1 MASELKVN
9 KITPE
14 SGVTLT
20 LGDLGDTINF
30 GSGVLPNFE
39 NLTVT
44 GDLTVDTNSLKVDS
58 TNNFVGIGTA
68 SPTVA
73 LDVVGAITATGNIT
87 GTLATAAQPNIT
99 SLGTLTG
106 LTTTGDINFGDNDK
120 AVFGAGNDLQIYHDG
135 SNSYIDDVGTG
146 NMFIR
151 ADDYVIIDKSDSS
164 KRSASFNTDDAVI
177 LYFNNNQKFTTTST
191 GIDVT
196 GNASADIINIY
207 NASEQ
212 GRLNVSNNGAEQL
225 EVFPGDVS
233 NKVTLQAFNR
243 STVAS
248 SSFRY
253 IASTHEFTAGG
264 SERMRIDSSG
274 NVGIGSSTARGR
286 LTVSDGNTNS
296 AGEAVYQAYIVGTA
310 RNFTSDAT
318 GMLTIQSTDNM
329 GADKGGSI
337 AFGGRAITGNASG
350 ANWAGISGFKE
361 NSTSA
366 QYGGYLG
373 FSVRNNVGGGALAEA
388 MRITS
393 SGNVG
398 IGTSSPASKLEVED
412 SVNGDMHLRIN
423 NTNTGSSAR
432 TLLLLESDGATG
444 SLYLNGA
451 NRVSSGVDEADSMTL
466 TSDASASNGLNI
478 NTTSGSMKFYYNYL
492 EKMRINSSGNVG
504 IGESSPD
511 TKLHVKAGSSGTETA
526 FADSVI
532 TLENSGNSRLQF
544 LSGNTSQ
551 GEIMFG
557 DGDLNRQGRITYDH
571 SDDSLRLQTTNAE
584 RMRITSSGDIL
595 INKTANSFTTAG
607 VILNS
612 AGNCFFTASGNSG
625 VNVNRLSDDGALVRF
640 YQANSEEGSISVSG
654 STVSYNGFTGTHWSR
669 LADNS
674 KPTILKGT
682 ILESLDEMMD
692 WYQVQFDITEN
703 DDEGKETTRTEKQ
716 SYALGDG
723 ESVGDVITYNYEGTD
738 YQATIIQED
747 DIKHTKSKISDTV
760 DAKNVYGV
768 FMAWDNDDDTVND
781 MYVAQTGT
789 FVVRMNSAETVSK
802 GDLIQSNGDGTGK
815 VQADDLLRASTV
827 AKVLSTTKIETYD
840 DGSYIVPCSLH
851 C

>member
-196 GNASADIINIY
+196 GTVVSDGLTVDNGGTNSSLQLGGTYNYILQRSGTDGALEFKGFQTAFSDFVFKNSYTADAQYLQRMRIGSSGDISFYEDTGTTPKLFWDASTERLGIGTSSPANSLEVNYATVGTGNGSNNALALVHNSSSMYAQHFMDGNGIYNIY
-207 NASEQ
+207 ADQQ
-212 GRLNVSNNGAEQL
+212 GVAGGNLTLHADNNIRFSTGIWTSAT
-225 EVFPGDVS
+225 GDVVIDS
-233 NKVTLQAFNR
+233 SGRVGIGVAPTGSWQLQ
-243 STVAS
+243 VAGS
-248 SSFRY
+248 SSNSRVRMQNTTTGF
-253 IASTHEFTAGG
+253 ADGDGG
-264 SERMRIDSSG
+264 SISMEGNDFVLQNSETGVVKVEMGGTERMRIDSSG
-274 NVGIGSSTARGR
+274 NVGIGTTSPSSFNSQARN
-286 LTVSDGNTNS
+286 LV
-296 AGEAVYQAYIVGTA
+296 VGT
-310 RNFTSDAT
+310 
-318 GMLTIQSTDNM
+318 G
-329 GADKGGSI
+329 
-337 AFGGRAITGNASG
+337 SG
-350 ANWAGISGFKE
+350 ANGITIYSGNTSTADIFFADGTTGE
-361 NSTSA
+361 DRVRGGINYNHSNNSMNFRVNDSPRMYILT
-366 QYGGYLG
+366 
-373 FSVRNNVGGGALAEA
+373 
-388 MRITS
+388 

-451 NRVSSGVDEADSMTL
+451 NRVSSGVDQADSMTL
-466 TSDASASNGLNI
+466 TSDSSASNGLNI
-478 NTTSGSMKFYYNYL
+478 NATSGSMKFYYNYL
-492 EKMRINSSGNVG
+492 EKMRITSAGNVG
-504 IGESSPD
+504 IGTSSPSTALD
-511 TKLHVKAGSSGTETA
+511 VNGTVTATA
-526 FADSVI
+526 FSGSGSGI
-532 TLENSGNSRLQF
+532 TGIP
-544 LSGNTSQ
+544 NTAQVWVNFNGTGTVAIRDDYNVSSITDN
-551 GEIMFG
+551 GTG
-557 DGDLNRQGRITYDH
+557 DYTVNF
-571 SDDSLRLQTTNAE
+571 
-584 RMRITSSGDIL
+584 TSSL
-595 INKTANSFTTAG
+595 ANTNYSFTTASG
-607 VILNS
+607 KNS
-612 AGNCFFTASGNSG
+612 ANQYPVTVEISSSTSNIRV
-625 VNVNRLSDDGALVRF
+625 VNANLGAAPV
-640 YQANSEEGSISVSG
+640 
-654 STVSYNGFTGTHWSR
+654 
-669 LADNS
+669 
-674 KPTILKGT
+674 
-682 ILESLDEMMD
+682 
-692 WYQVQFDITEN
+692 
-703 DDEGKETTRTEKQ
+703 
-716 SYALGDG
+716 
-723 ESVGDVITYNYEGTD
+723 
-738 YQATIIQED
+738 
-747 DIKHTKSKISDTV
+747 
-760 DAKNVYGV
+760 
-768 FMAWDNDDDTVND
+768 DNDLVCIHIF
-781 MYVAQTGT
+781 G
-789 FVVRMNSAETVSK
+789 
-802 GDLIQSNGDGTGK
+802 G
-815 VQADDLLRASTV
+815 
-827 AKVLSTTKIETYD
+827 
-840 DGSYIVPCSLH
+840 
-851 C
+851 

>member
-388 MRITS
+388 MRINS